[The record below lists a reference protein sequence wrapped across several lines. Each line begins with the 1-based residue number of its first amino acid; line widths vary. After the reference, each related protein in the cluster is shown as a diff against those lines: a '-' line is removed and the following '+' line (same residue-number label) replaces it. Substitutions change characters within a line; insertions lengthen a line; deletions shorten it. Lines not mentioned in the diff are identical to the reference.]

1 MRADETAPRET
12 RAKNIQR
19 TVIALQEDE
28 ETIVVVHF
36 DSAL

>member
-19 TVIALQEDE
+19 AVITLQEDE
-28 ETIVVVHF
+28 NTVVVVHF